1 MMSWP
6 LANRLESSYRASET
20 LTATLLHRAVDD
32 FLSPLRAVQEEQ
44 RSYLASPESRQFDTR
59 TAVTL
64 VTVAAMLTLQQYVFQ
79 SSMLGEAIGL
89 GAYFLPTITMQKL
102 QEFATNPQSSRL
114 AHLTYWDVGQI
125 VVYLLVPALVVKLVF
140 RDKLSDYGVKLSG
153 MFRGAW
159 IYLLMYLVIAGPVLW
174 ASTRPSFQHT
184 YPFYHVEPG
193 APFWPRMI
201 VWELLYA
208 LQFVSLEFFFRGF
221 MLHGCRRRF
230 GAYAIF
236 AMAVPYCMIHYHKP
250 VLETFGAIA
259 AGVILGYMSLRTRS
273 IWLGAALHIAVAWT
287 MDAAAIWQSSIG
299 C

>member
-1 MMSWP
+1 M
-6 LANRLESSYRASET
+6 LQRL
-20 LTATLLHRAVDD
+20 LDD
-32 FLSPLRAVQEEQ
+32 FLAPLRAAQDEQ
-44 RSYLASPESRQFDTR
+44 RAYLASPESRRFDTR

-64 VTVAAMLTLQQYVFQ
+64 LTVAVMLTLQEYVFQ
-79 SSMLGEAIGL
+79 SSMVDPAVQLAG
-89 GAYFLPTITMQKL
+89 FVLPSETTESLKQL
-102 QEFATNPQSSRL
+102 TSDPLTTRL
-114 AHLTYWDVGQI
+114 AHLSYWALGQVLI
-125 VVYLLVPALVVKLVF
+125 YLVIPALVVKLAF
-140 RDKLSDYGVKLSG
+140 RDKLSDYGLK
-153 MFRGAW
+153 FRGMLDGSWVYAV
-159 IYLLMYLVIAGPVLW
+159 MYLGIAGPVLW

-230 GAYAIF
+230 GAYTIF
-236 AMAVPYCMIHYHKP
+236 AMAIPYCMIHYHKP

-287 MDAAAIWQSSIG
+287 MDAAAIWQAMP
-299 C
+299 

>member
-1 MMSWP
+1 
-6 LANRLESSYRASET
+6 
-20 LTATLLHRAVDD
+20 LTATLLHRAVDE
-32 FLSPLRAVQEEQ
+32 FLSPLRAAHEEQ

-64 VTVAAMLTLQQYVFQ
+64 VTVAVMLILQQYVFQ
-79 SSMLGEAIGL
+79 SSMLGEAIEFVSI
-89 GAYFLPTITMQKL
+89 ALPPSTTQALQQLATDRQTM
-102 QEFATNPQSSRL
+102 RL
-114 AHLTYWDVGQI
+114 AHLSYWALGQVI
-125 VVYLLVPALVVKLVF
+125 VYLLIPSLVVKLVF
-140 RDKLSDYGVKLSG
+140 RDKLSDYGLKLRG
-153 MFRGAW
+153 MFRGASM
-159 IYLLMYLVIAGPVLW
+159 YVLMYLTIAGPVLW
-174 ASTRPSFQHT
+174 ASTRPSFQQT
-184 YPFYHVEPG
+184 YPFYHVEPS

-201 VWELLYA
+201 LWELLYA

-273 IWLGAALHIAVAWT
+273 IWFGAALHIAVAWT
-287 MDAAAIWQSSIG
+287 MDAAAIWQATSSHSS
-299 C
+299 

>member
-1 MMSWP
+1 M
-6 LANRLESSYRASET
+6 
-20 LTATLLHRAVDD
+20 TATLLHRAFDD
-32 FLSPLRAVQEEQ
+32 FLVPLRAAHEEQ
-44 RSYLASPESRQFDTR
+44 RAWLASPESRRFDTR

-64 VTVAAMLTLQQYVFQ
+64 VTVAVMLTLQEYAFQ
-79 SSMLGEAIGL
+79 SGHLDTLIKL
-89 GAYFLPTITMQKL
+89 IRPILPTGAAQWL
-102 QEFATNPQSSRL
+102 EGLATHPQTTRL
-114 AHLTYWDVGQI
+114 AHLTFWAIGQVI
-125 VVYLLVPALVVKLVF
+125 VYLLIPALIVKLVF
-140 RDKLSDYGVKLSG
+140 REPLADYGLKLQG
-153 MFRGAW
+153 MFSGSW
-159 IYLLMYLVIAGPVLW
+159 VYLLMYAAIAGPVLW

-193 APFWPRMI
+193 APFWSRMI

-236 AMAVPYCMIHYHKP
+236 AMAVPYCMIHFHKP
-250 VLETFGAIA
+250 TLETFGAIA

-287 MDAAAIWQSSIG
+287 MDAAAIWQS
-299 C
+299 